1 MKKKNDF
8 KLKSLTDIKVYM
20 LYLLD
25 HIAYPVDHSTLIE
38 IVSEATGEISLRY
51 DDALQGLADSNHINF
66 DEIDGEKYYMINE
79 LGKKVSAELY
89 DSLDAALLENS
100 LRTAAKYISFKG
112 SGVKISTS
120 IKEREDHRFVVN
132 LVVCDGE
139 GEVMNMSL
147 TVKSRMEAE
156 RIAANFEARPEKI
169 YRGFLVSATG
179 LMEYFS

>member
-8 KLKSLTDIKVYM
+8 KLKTLTDIKVYM

-25 HIAYPVDHSTLIE
+25 HISYPVDHSTLIE
-38 IVSEATGEISLRY
+38 IISESTGEISFEY
-51 DDALQGLADSNHINF
+51 DDALQALADSKHINF
-66 DEIDGEKYYMINE
+66 DEVDGEKYYMISE
-79 LGKKVSAELY
+79 LGKMVSAELY
-89 DSLDAALLENS
+89 DSLDKSFLEKS
-100 LRTAAKYISFKG
+100 ARIAGKYISFKG

-120 IKEREDHRFVVN
+120 ISEREDRRFVVN
-132 LVVCDGE
+132 LVASDSE
-139 GEVMNMSL
+139 GEIMNMSL

-156 RIAANFEARPEKI
+156 RIAANYEARPEKI